1 MNTDLRKEGLEELD
15 KDNWLYQYLLYT
27 DQMESPSAFHIWSGL
42 SAISCTLQRKVWI
55 NRGFY
60 TLYPNQYVILVA
72 ESAFCRK
79 STAVSVAINDLLQTS
94 QVATI
99 DKDKMTAE
107 KLCVELSRAE
117 KEQKLDNA
125 ITIFVPELATF
136 LGASAFHSGIIP
148 LLTSFYECPSSA
160 DYKTKASGE
169 FHMSNVCINLVGATT
184 LDWMSTNLPGDTVEG
199 GFTGRVI
206 FVVAEEPRLSN
217 PWPEMTKEEILIRTK
232 LIERMQQM
240 NNFDGAFAIDEGAKH
255 EFSRWY
261 NARAEGNDLRL
272 RGYYGRKGDHVLKIA
287 TCLSA
292 GDSGRCNG
300 MLKIEAHHI
309 RIALRLLKKAEKL
322 MHLAFRGTAFSK
334 SSKDIDRILGY
345 LLKRSSK
352 DSTPIKHSLLLKRN
366 SHYLNAQEFKQVMD
380 TLIEQGDV
388 EMMAS
393 WGSVRGIHYQLKGE
407 ELSHAK
413 K

>member
-1 MNTDLRKEGLEELD
+1 MNTDFRAEGLEQLD
-15 KDNWLYQYLLYT
+15 SKNWIYKYLKYT
-27 DQMESPSAFHIWSGL
+27 DQMESPSSFHIWSAL
-42 SAISCTLQRKVWI
+42 AALSCTLQRKVWI

-60 TLYPNQYVILVA
+60 TLYPNQYIILVA

-79 STAVSVAINDLLQTS
+79 STAIGVAISDILQTA

-99 DKDKMTAE
+99 NRDKMTAE
-107 KLCVELSRAE
+107 KLCVELSRGE
-117 KEQKLDNA
+117 KEHKLDNA

-217 PWPEMTKEEILIRTK
+217 PWPELSLAEIALRTELVGDLIR
-232 LIERMQQM
+232 I
-240 NNFDGAFAIDEGAKH
+240 NNLTGAFKITTEARDEYT
-255 EFSRWY
+255 RWY
-261 NARAEGNDLRL
+261 NHRTEGTDLRL

-287 TCLSA
+287 TCIA
-292 GDSGRCNG
+292 AADSGCCNG
-300 MLKIEAHHI
+300 DLRIESTHI
-309 RIALRLLKKAEKL
+309 RIALRLLSKAERL
-322 MHLAFRGTAFSK
+322 MHFAFRGTAFSK

-345 LLKRSSK
+345 LMREQGKGNL
-352 DSTPIKHSLLLKRN
+352 PVKHSLLLKRN
-366 SHYLNAQEFKQVMD
+366 SHYLNATEFKEVIN
-380 TLIEQGDV
+380 TLVEQGDV
-388 EMMAS
+388 EVITIK
-393 WGSVRGIHYQLKGE
+393 GTKGLLYNLKE
-407 ELSHAK
+407 KANE
-413 K
+413 

>member
-1 MNTDLRKEGLEELD
+1 MNTDFRAEGLEQLD
-15 KDNWLYQYLLYT
+15 SKNWIYKYLKYT
-27 DQMESPSAFHIWSGL
+27 DQMESPSSFHIWSSL
-42 SAISCTLQRKVWI
+42 AALSCTLQRKVWI

-60 TLYPNQYVILVA
+60 TLYPNQYIILVA

-79 STAVSVAINDLLQTS
+79 STAVGVAINDLVQTA

-99 DKDKMTAE
+99 NKDKMTAE
-107 KLCVELSRAE
+107 KLCVELSRGE
-117 KEQKLDNA
+117 KEHKLDNA

-199 GFTGRVI
+199 GFTGRGV

-217 PWPEMTKEEILIRTK
+217 PWPELSLAEIALRTELVGDLIR
-232 LIERMQQM
+232 I
-240 NNFDGAFAIDEGAKH
+240 NNLNGAFKITTGAKN
-255 EFSRWY
+255 EYSKWY
-261 NARAEGNDLRL
+261 NHRTEGTDLRL

-287 TCLSA
+287 TCVSA
-292 GDSGRCNG
+292 GDPGVCNG
-300 MLKIEAHHI
+300 NLKIEASHI
-309 RIALRLLKKAEKL
+309 RIALRLLSKAERL

-345 LLKRSSK
+345 LMREQSK
-352 DSTPIKHSLLLKRN
+352 GNLPVKHSLLLKRN
-366 SHYLNAQEFKQVMD
+366 SLYLNATEFKEVID
-380 TLIEQGDV
+380 TLVQQGDV
-388 EMMAS
+388 EVVTIK
-393 WGSVRGIHYQLKGE
+393 GTKGLLYDLKE
-407 ELSHAK
+407 KANE
-413 K
+413 

>member
-1 MNTDLRKEGLEELD
+1 MNTDLRAEGLEQMD
-15 KDNWLYQYLLYT
+15 SKNWLYKYLKYT
-27 DQMESPSAFHIWSGL
+27 DQMESPSSFHIWSGL
-42 SAISCTLQRKVWI
+42 AALSCTLQRKVWI

-60 TLYPNQYVILVA
+60 TLYPNQYIILVA

-79 STAVSVAINDLLQTS
+79 STAVSVAINDLVQTAA
-94 QVATI
+94 VATI
-99 DKDKMTAE
+99 NKDKMTAE
-107 KLCVELSRAE
+107 KLCVELSRGE
-117 KEQKLDNA
+117 KEHKLDNA

-148 LLTSFYECPSSA
+148 LLTSFYDCPSSA

-217 PWPEMTKEEILIRTK
+217 PWPELSLEEIALRTELVGDLIRINNLNGAFKITKEAR
-232 LIERMQQM
+232 
-240 NNFDGAFAIDEGAKH
+240 DEY
-255 EFSRWY
+255 SRWY
-261 NARAEGNDLRL
+261 NHRTEGTDLRL

-287 TCLSA
+287 TCISA
-292 GDSGRCNG
+292 GGYGICNG
-300 MLKIEAHHI
+300 SLKIEAAHI
-309 RIALRLLKKAEKL
+309 RIAIRLLKKAERL

-345 LLKRSSK
+345 LIREQNKGNL
-352 DSTPIKHSLLLKRN
+352 PIKHSLLLKRN
-366 SHYLNAQEFKQVMD
+366 SHYLNATEFKEVIN

-388 EMMAS
+388 VINTSNETK
-393 WGSVRGIHYQLKGE
+393 GLLYNLKE
-407 ELSHAK
+407 SHE
-413 K
+413 

>member
-1 MNTDLRKEGLEELD
+1 MNTDIRGEGLEQLSPT
-15 KDNWLYQYLLYT
+15 NWLYKYLKYT

-42 SAISCTLQRKVWI
+42 SAMSCCLARKVWI

-60 TLYPNQYVILVA
+60 TLYPNQYIILVA

-79 STAVSVAINDLLQTS
+79 STAVSVAINDLLQTA
-94 QVATI
+94 QIATI
-99 DKDKMTAE
+99 NKDKMTAE
-107 KLCVELSRAE
+107 KLCVELSKAE

-125 ITIFVPELATF
+125 LTIFVPELATF

-217 PWPEMTKEEILIRTK
+217 PWPELSQDEILLRTE
-232 LIERMQQM
+232 LIQDLVRI
-240 NNFDGAFAIDEGAKH
+240 NNFMGAFKITTGARD
-255 EFSRWY
+255 EFSKWY
-261 NARAEGNDLRL
+261 NHRTEGNDLRL

-287 TCLSA
+287 LCISA
-292 GDSGRCNG
+292 GDEGRANG
-300 MLKIEAHHI
+300 NLEIDSHHI
-309 RIALRLLKKAEKL
+309 RIALRLLNKAEKL

-345 LLKRSSK
+345 MIREGLKSNL
-352 DSTPIKHSLLLKRN
+352 PVKHSLLLKRN
-366 SHYLNAQEFKQVMD
+366 SHYLNGTEFKEVMN
-380 TLIEQGDV
+380 TLMEQGDV
-388 EMMAS
+388 KMVSKPGA
-393 WGSVRGIHYQLKGE
+393 KGVFYDLTE
-407 ELSHAK
+407 QQNAK
-413 K
+413 KV

>member
-1 MNTDLRKEGLEELD
+1 MNTDLRAEGLEQLD
-15 KDNWLYQYLLYT
+15 KNNWLYKYLKYT
-27 DQMESPSAFHIWSGL
+27 DQMESPTPFHIWSGL
-42 SAISCTLQRKVWI
+42 AAISCSLQRNVWI

-60 TLYPNQYVILVA
+60 TLYPNQFIVLVA

-79 STAVSVAINDLLQTS
+79 STAVSVAINDLLQTA
-94 QVATI
+94 QIAQI
-99 DKDKMTAE
+99 NKDKMTAE

-117 KEQKLDNA
+117 KEKKLDNA

-217 PWPEMTKEEILIRTK
+217 PWPEVSPEENKIRVELIQ
-232 LIERMQQM
+232 RMIQM
-240 NNFDGAFAIDEGAKH
+240 NQFMGAFKITEGAKN
-255 EFSRWY
+255 EFSKWY
-261 NARAEGNDLRL
+261 NHRTEGLDLRL

-287 TCLSA
+287 TCIAA
-292 GDSGRCNG
+292 GEEGMCNG
-300 MLKIEAHHI
+300 KLAIEATHI
-309 RIALRLLKKAEKL
+309 RLALRLLNKTEKL

-334 SSKDIDRILGY
+334 SSKDIDRILGFMMKEDNKGN
-345 LLKRSSK
+345 L
-352 DSTPIKHSLLLKRN
+352 PIKHSLLLKRN
-366 SHYLNAQEFKQVMD
+366 SHYLNATEFKEVMN
-380 TLIEQGDV
+380 TLMEQGDV
-388 EMMAS
+388 AL
-393 WGSVRGIHYQLKGE
+393 VTDPTLRGAYYTLIN
-407 ELSHAK
+407 K
-413 K
+413 KNK

>member
-1 MNTDLRKEGLEELD
+1 MNTDLRSEGLEQLD
-15 KDNWLYQYLLYT
+15 SNNWLYKYLLYT
-27 DQMESPSAFHIWSGL
+27 DQMESPSSFHIWSGL
-42 SAISCTLQRKVWI
+42 AALSCTLQRKVWI

-60 TLYPNQYVILVA
+60 TLYPNQYIILVA

-79 STAVSVAINDLLQTS
+79 STAVSVAINDLVQTA

-99 DKDKMTAE
+99 NKDKMTAE
-107 KLCVELSRAE
+107 KLCVELSRGE
-117 KEQKLDNA
+117 KEHKLDNA

-160 DYKTKASGE
+160 DYNTKASGE

-199 GFTGRVI
+199 GFTGRVV

-217 PWPEMTKEEILIRTK
+217 PWPELSAKEIALRTELVGNLIQ
-232 LIERMQQM
+232 I
-240 NNFDGAFAIDEGAKH
+240 NNLQGAFKITKGAKD
-255 EFSRWY
+255 EYARWY
-261 NARAEGNDLRL
+261 NHRTEGTDLRL

-287 TCLSA
+287 TCISA
-292 GDSGRCNG
+292 GEEGRCNG
-300 MLKIEAHHI
+300 KLEITSSHI
-309 RIALRLLKKAEKL
+309 RIALRLLGKAERL

-345 LLKRSSK
+345 LIRQQAKGGLPV
-352 DSTPIKHSLLLKRN
+352 THSLLLKRN
-366 SHYLNAQEFKQVMD
+366 SHYLNATEFKEVIN

-388 EMMAS
+388 LAVTKN
-393 WGSVRGIHYQLKGE
+393 GTKGLLYNLKE
-407 ELSHAK
+407 KL
-413 K
+413 

>member
-1 MNTDLRKEGLEELD
+1 MNTDFRAEGLEQLD
-15 KDNWLYQYLLYT
+15 SKNWIYKYLKYT
-27 DQMESPSAFHIWSGL
+27 DQMESPSSFHIWSSL
-42 SAISCTLQRKVWI
+42 AALSCTLQRKVWI

-60 TLYPNQYVILVA
+60 TLYPNQYIILVA

-79 STAVSVAINDLLQTS
+79 STAVGVAINDLVQTA

-99 DKDKMTAE
+99 NKDKMTAE
-107 KLCVELSRAE
+107 KLCVELSRGE
-117 KEQKLDNA
+117 KEHKLDNA

-199 GFTGRVI
+199 GFTGRVV

-217 PWPEMTKEEILIRTK
+217 PWPELSLSEIALRTELVGDLIR
-232 LIERMQQM
+232 I
-240 NNFDGAFAIDEGAKH
+240 NNLNGAFKITTGAKN
-255 EFSRWY
+255 EYSKWY
-261 NARAEGNDLRL
+261 NHRTEGTDLRL

-287 TCLSA
+287 TCVSA
-292 GDSGRCNG
+292 GDPGVCNG
-300 MLKIEAHHI
+300 NLKIEASHI
-309 RIALRLLKKAEKL
+309 RIALRLLSKAERL

-345 LLKRSSK
+345 LMREQSK
-352 DSTPIKHSLLLKRN
+352 GNLPVKHSLLLKRN
-366 SHYLNAQEFKQVMD
+366 SHYLNATEFKEVID
-380 TLIEQGDV
+380 TLVQQGDV
-388 EMMAS
+388 EVVTIK
-393 WGSVRGIHYQLKGE
+393 GTKGLLYDLKE
-407 ELSHAK
+407 KANE
-413 K
+413 

>member
-42 SAISCTLQRKVWI
+42 AAISCTLQRKVWI

-79 STAVSVAINDLLQTS
+79 STAVSVAINDLLQTA
-94 QVATI
+94 QIATI

-107 KLCVELSRAE
+107 KLCVELSRAD

-184 LDWMSTNLPGDTVEG
+184 LDWMSTNLPGDT
-199 GFTGRVI
+199 
-206 FVVAEEPRLSN
+206 
-217 PWPEMTKEEILIRTK
+217 IRTK
-232 LIERMQQM
+232 LIQRMQQM

-322 MHLAFRGTAFSK
+322 IHLAFRGTAFSK

-393 WGSVRGIHYQLKGE
+393 WGSIRGIHYQLRGE

>member
-1 MNTDLRKEGLEELD
+1 MNTDFRSEGLEQLD
-15 KDNWLYQYLLYT
+15 KENWLYKYLKYT
-27 DQMESPSAFHIWSGL
+27 DQMESPSSFHIWSGL
-42 SAISCTLQRKVWI
+42 AALSCTLQRKVWI

-60 TLYPNQYVILVA
+60 TLYPNQYIILVA

-79 STAVSVAINDLLQTS
+79 STAVSVAVNDLVQTA

-99 DKDKMTAE
+99 NKDKMTAE
-107 KLCVELSRAE
+107 KLCVELSRGE
-117 KEQKLDNA
+117 KEHKLDNA

-217 PWPEMTKEEILIRTK
+217 PWPELTSDEIILRTDLIQS
-232 LIERMQQM
+232 LVQI
-240 NNFDGAFAIDEGAKH
+240 NNLMGAFKITPGAKD
-255 EFSRWY
+255 EFSNWY
-261 NARAEGNDLRL
+261 NHRTEGLDLRL

-287 TCLSA
+287 TCIAA
-292 GDSGRCNG
+292 GEPGMCNG
-300 MLKIEAHHI
+300 MLAIEATHI
-309 RIALRLLKKAEKL
+309 RIALRLLGKAEKL

-345 LLKRSSK
+345 MIRESNKGNL
-352 DSTPIKHSLLLKRN
+352 PVKHSLLLKRN
-366 SHYLNAQEFKQVMD
+366 SHYLNATEFREVIN
-380 TLIEQGDV
+380 TLVEQGDV
-388 EMMAS
+388 IVSTENGAK
-393 WGSVRGIHYQLKGE
+393 GLFYDLKDGGKD
-407 ELSHAK
+407 A
-413 K
+413 

>member
-1 MNTDLRKEGLEELD
+1 MNTDFRAEGLEQLD
-15 KDNWLYQYLLYT
+15 SKNWIYKYLKYT
-27 DQMESPSAFHIWSGL
+27 DQMESPSSFHIWSSL
-42 SAISCTLQRKVWI
+42 AALSCTLQRKVWI

-60 TLYPNQYVILVA
+60 TLYPNQYIILVA

-79 STAVSVAINDLLQTS
+79 STAVGVAINDLVQTA

-99 DKDKMTAE
+99 NKDKMTAE
-107 KLCVELSRAE
+107 KLCVELSRGE
-117 KEQKLDNA
+117 KEHKLDNA

-184 LDWMSTNLPGDTVEG
+184 LDCMSTNLPGDTVEG
-199 GFTGRVI
+199 GFTGRVV

-217 PWPEMTKEEILIRTK
+217 PWPELSLAEIALRTELVGDLIR
-232 LIERMQQM
+232 I
-240 NNFDGAFAIDEGAKH
+240 NNLNGAFKITTGAKN
-255 EFSRWY
+255 EYSKWY
-261 NARAEGNDLRL
+261 NHRTEGTDLRL

-287 TCLSA
+287 TCVSA
-292 GDSGRCNG
+292 GDPGVCNG
-300 MLKIEAHHI
+300 NLKIEASHI
-309 RIALRLLKKAEKL
+309 RIALRLLSKAERL

-345 LLKRSSK
+345 LMREQSK
-352 DSTPIKHSLLLKRN
+352 GNLPVKHSLLLKRN
-366 SHYLNAQEFKQVMD
+366 SHYLNATEFKEVID
-380 TLIEQGDV
+380 TLVQQGDV
-388 EMMAS
+388 EVVTIK
-393 WGSVRGIHYQLKGE
+393 GTKGLLYDLKE
-407 ELSHAK
+407 KANE
-413 K
+413 

>member
-1 MNTDLRKEGLEELD
+1 MNTDLRSEGLEELCPN
-15 KDNWLYQYLLYT
+15 NWIYKYLIYT
-27 DQMESPSAFHIWSGL
+27 DQMESPSCFHIWSAL
-42 SAISCTLQRKVWI
+42 SGISCAIQRNVWI

-60 TLYPNQYVILVA
+60 TLYPNQYIILVA

-79 STAVSVAINDLLQTS
+79 STAVSVAINDLL
-94 QVATI
+94 ATAQI
-99 DKDKMTAE
+99 AQINKDKMTAE

-117 KEQKLDNA
+117 KEKKLDNA
-125 ITIFVPELATF
+125 LTIFVPELATF

-160 DYKTKASGE
+160 DYKTKSSGE

-217 PWPEMTKEEILIRTK
+217 PWPEMSKEEVLLRTELITR
-232 LIERMQQM
+232 LQQM
-240 NNFDGAFAIDEGAKH
+240 NKFQGAFTIQKGAKS
-255 EFSRWY
+255 EFSKWY
-261 NARAEGNDLRL
+261 NNRAEGNDLRL

-287 TCLSA
+287 LCIAA
-292 GDSGRCNG
+292 GEEGMCNG
-300 MLKIEAHHI
+300 KLAIESTHI
-309 RIALRLLKKAEKL
+309 RIALRLLGKAEKL

-334 SSKDIDRILGY
+334 SSKDIDRILGF

-352 DSTPIKHSLLLKRN
+352 NSSPIKHSLLLKRN
-366 SHYLNAQEFKQVMD
+366 SHYLNASEFKQVMD

-388 EMMAS
+388 IMLAS
-393 WGSVRGIHYQLKGE
+393 CGQTRGIHYQLKDSNYVE
-407 ELSHAK
+407 
-413 K
+413 

>member
-1 MNTDLRKEGLEELD
+1 
-15 KDNWLYQYLLYT
+15 
-27 DQMESPSAFHIWSGL
+27 MESPSSFHIWSGL
-42 SAISCTLQRKVWI
+42 AALSCTLQRKVWI

-60 TLYPNQYVILVA
+60 TLYPNQYIILVA

-79 STAVSVAINDLLQTS
+79 STAVSVAINDLVQTAA
-94 QVATI
+94 VATI
-99 DKDKMTAE
+99 NKDKMTAE
-107 KLCVELSRAE
+107 KLCVELSRGE
-117 KEQKLDNA
+117 KEHKLDNA

-148 LLTSFYECPSSA
+148 LLTSFYDCPSSA

-217 PWPEMTKEEILIRTK
+217 PWPELSPSEIALRTELVSDLIR
-232 LIERMQQM
+232 I
-240 NNFDGAFAIDEGAKH
+240 NNLMGAFAITPEAKDEY
-255 EFSRWY
+255 SRWY
-261 NARAEGNDLRL
+261 NHRTEGTDLRL
-272 RGYYGRKGDHVLKIA
+272 RGYYGRKGDHVLKVA
-287 TCLSA
+287 TCISA
-292 GDSGRCNG
+292 GGYGICNG
-300 MLKIEAHHI
+300 SLKIEATHI
-309 RIALRLLKKAEKL
+309 RIAIRLLKKAERL

-345 LLKRSSK
+345 LIREQNKGNL
-352 DSTPIKHSLLLKRN
+352 PIKHSLLLKRN
-366 SHYLNAQEFKQVMD
+366 SHYLNATEFKEVIN

-388 EMMAS
+388 VINTSNETK
-393 WGSVRGIHYQLKGE
+393 GLLYNLKE
-407 ELSHAK
+407 SHE
-413 K
+413 

>member
-1 MNTDLRKEGLEELD
+1 MNTDLRKEGLEQLD
-15 KDNWLYQYLLYT
+15 PENWLYKYLKYT

-42 SAISCTLQRKVWI
+42 SAMSCCLARKVWI

-60 TLYPNQYVILVA
+60 TLYPNQYIILVA

-79 STAVSVAINDLLQTS
+79 STAVSVAINDLLQTA
-94 QVATI
+94 QIATI
-99 DKDKMTAE
+99 NKDKMTAE
-107 KLCVELSRAE
+107 KLCVELSRGD

-217 PWPEMTKEEILIRTK
+217 PWPELSNDEIILRTELIQDLTR
-232 LIERMQQM
+232 I
-240 NNFDGAFAIDEGAKH
+240 NNFMGAFAITPGAKD
-255 EFSRWY
+255 EFSKWY
-261 NARAEGNDLRL
+261 NHRTEGLDLRL

-287 TCLSA
+287 LCISA
-292 GDSGRCNG
+292 GDPGRCNG
-300 MLKIEAHHI
+300 KLEIKASHI
-309 RIALRLLKKAEKL
+309 RIALRLLGKAEKTYAPCIQRYSVL
-322 MHLAFRGTAFSK
+322 
-334 SSKDIDRILGY
+334 
-345 LLKRSSK
+345 
-352 DSTPIKHSLLLKRN
+352 
-366 SHYLNAQEFKQVMD
+366 E
-380 TLIEQGDV
+380 EQ
-388 EMMAS
+388 
-393 WGSVRGIHYQLKGE
+393 
-407 ELSHAK
+407 
-413 K
+413 